1 MMDVAAV
8 LARFPKSRPPLPPAL
23 AALHARQY
31 EINRRGE
38 SAATSLSQ
46 RMETWLHR
54 RVAADVKHD
63 SRRRTTLEIGA
74 GTLNQL
80 PHEPA
85 VGAYDIVEPFTALYV
100 GSPLLQRIRHVYAD
114 IGDVPAGTAYD
125 RVTSVATLEHICDLP
140 RVIAR
145 TGLLLASGGEL
156 RVAIPSEGTPLWALG
171 WKLTTGL
178 EFRLQHGLDYG
189 LLLRH
194 EHVNTAAEIETLL
207 RHCFRRIRLRVLGVS
222 RWLSIYQ
229 FFACSEPDLQR
240 CRQLTQAFAGGP
252 TDRSA

>member
-1 MMDVAAV
+1 MMDAVAV
-8 LARFPKSRPPLPPAL
+8 LARFPKTRPPLPPAL

-31 EINRRGE
+31 QINRRGE
-38 SAATSLSQ
+38 STATSLSQ

-54 RVAADVKHD
+54 RVAADVMRD
-63 SRRRTTLEIGA
+63 PQPRTTLEIGA

-85 VGAYDIVEPFTALYV
+85 VGAYDIVEPFTDLYA
-100 GSPLLQRIRHVYAD
+100 GSPLLQRIRNVYAD

-125 RVTSVATLEHICDLP
+125 RITSVATLEHVCDLP
-140 RVIAR
+140 RVIACA
-145 TGLLLASGGEL
+145 GLLLASGGEL

-171 WKLTTGL
+171 WRLTTGL

-207 RHCFRRIRLRVLGVS
+207 RHCYRRVRSQVFGVS

-229 FFACSEPDLQR
+229 FFACSAPDLHG
-240 CRQLTQAFAGGP
+240 CRELTQAFASGP